1 MATETYSGGM
11 TPDTTTVKPA
21 SKLVLA
27 AARVVVGY
35 MWYEQT
41 LWKQPPS
48 WGGLRF
54 WVEQSGRYATPWYRS
69 FVNGVVL
76 PHFGLFA
83 PQVWFGETIIAV
95 SLVFGLFG
103 RLGGILCFL
112 MGINLYLANS
122 RIPGEWS
129 WSYVF
134 IALLGAVFAATRAG
148 RCFGIDQLL
157 VPRLQ
162 RLLESH
168 PKLGG
173 LLLALT

>member
-1 MATETYSGGM
+1 MSAESNGA
-11 TPDTTTVKPA
+11 KPQGWW
-21 SKLVLA
+21 VLG
-27 AARVVVGY
+27 AARIVVGY
-35 MWYEQT
+35 MWYQQT
-41 LWKQPPS
+41 LWKLPPG

-54 WVEQSGRYATPWYRS
+54 WVEQSGRYAAHWYRA

-76 PHFGLFA
+76 PHFDLFA
-83 PQVWFGETIIAV
+83 PQVWLGETVIAV

-103 RLGGILCFL
+103 RLGGTLCLL

-148 RCFGIDQLL
+148 RYVGVDQFL
-157 VPRLQ
+157 VPRLE
-162 RLLESH
+162 RLRGTH
-168 PKLGG
+168 PALAA
-173 LLLALT
+173 LLLAFT

>member
-1 MATETYSGGM
+1 M
-11 TPDTTTVKPA
+11 TPKSGEAGAPA
-21 SKLVLA
+21 SWVLG
-27 AARVVVGY
+27 AARIVVGY
-35 MWYEQT
+35 MWYQQT
-41 LWKQPPS
+41 LWKLPPS

-54 WVEQSGRYATPWYRS
+54 WVDQSGHYATAWYRA

-76 PHFGLFA
+76 PHFDFFA
-83 PQVWFGETIIAV
+83 AQVWLGETVIAA
-95 SLVFGLFG
+95 SLVLGLFG

-122 RIPGEWS
+122 RIPGEWF

-134 IALLGAVFAATRAG
+134 IALLGAIFAATRAG
-148 RCFGIDQLL
+148 RYLGVDRLL
-157 VPRLQ
+157 VPRLEAL
-162 RLLESH
+162 REKS